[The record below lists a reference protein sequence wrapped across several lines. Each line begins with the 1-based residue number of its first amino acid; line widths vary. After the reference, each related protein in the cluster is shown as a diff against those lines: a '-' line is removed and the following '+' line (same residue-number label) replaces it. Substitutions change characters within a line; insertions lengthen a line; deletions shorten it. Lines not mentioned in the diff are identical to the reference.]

1 MLTNVA
7 RALQLFRE
15 TRNPVP
21 IVLDRMSLARAPYR
35 MQTKDG
41 LRFELRPQRGDRFG
55 FYEVLVRGDY
65 TRFGQT
71 IAPGATVIDIG
82 ANVGCFSILAARLA
96 GPQGRVIAVEPDP
109 SNYAQLVRNIAL
121 NRATNVTPYRVA
133 MGGSDG
139 STLLFS
145 SDASSLFS
153 STAAGASGRATEVE
167 MLTLDSLMDR
177 AGVARCDYL
186 KVDCEGAEYAMLD
199 ALTPG
204 AARRIGQVSIEV
216 HVIPGHKPDE
226 IHARLHAHGFVL
238 HTRQHVYY
246 FRAEPDAADLPA
258 GHA

>member
-21 IVLDRMSLARAPYR
+21 IVLDRMSLARAPYC

-96 GPQGRVIAVEPDP
+96 GPQGRVIAVEPDWAMP
-109 SNYAQLVRNIAL
+109 PLPVDSAIRLSVFTLV
-121 NRATNVTPYRVA
+121 
-133 MGGSDG
+133 G
-139 STLLFS
+139 
-145 SDASSLFS
+145 
-153 STAAGASGRATEVE
+153 
-167 MLTLDSLMDR
+167 
-177 AGVARCDYL
+177 
-186 KVDCEGAEYAMLD
+186 AML
-199 ALTPG
+199 LTM
-204 AARRIGQVSIEV
+204 
-216 HVIPGHKPDE
+216 
-226 IHARLHAHGFVL
+226 LM
-238 HTRQHVYY
+238 
-246 FRAEPDAADLPA
+246 PA
-258 GHA
+258 P